1 MLPKITRSGQLGNT
15 RSVCKEILDRH
26 FARECKSHRNQES
39 RPRNQDK
46 SRKTV
51 NVEDTSS
58 KALVAIDEAGFD
70 WSYMADDEVPTN
82 MALMAFS
89 DSEAYL
95 HLQLLI
101 CPTLILRSSNTLNL
115 KDMDLREIKWQVLL
129 GNNGLL
135 MLSPQHAGFG
145 DLKLK
150 YKILSPKTVDQT
162 FGAPQDALKDQG
174 YFDSGCF
181 RLMIGN
187 ISHLTNFKEHDGG
200 YVSFGGGAKGGKI
213 TGKGTIRTE
222 KCIKR
227 EYSVARTPPQNRVA
241 ERRNRTLIE
250 AAKTMLADSKLPT
263 TFWAE
268 AVNTAYYVQNMVLVV
283 KHHFKTPYELFKGRS
298 PALSFMRPFGC
309 HVTIVNTLDQLV
321 KFNGK
326 LDEGIFVGYSTISKA
341 FRVYN
346 IRTRKV
352 EENLHITFLENK
364 PMIADGGPEWLFDI
378 DALSKSMNYAPVSVG
393 TTSNDFLGKG
403 ASFDAGQ
410 SSMETGPSQDDILMP
425 LWKDKSLFDS
435 SSQASD
441 GHNKDKHGLYQ
452 ASKSDNEERP
462 NAKSDTKLVNT
473 VGPVNTATPTYADY
487 PNDPLMPNLEDAG
500 IFNDAYDDRDD
511 DAEAEYNN
519 LETIIL
525 VSPIP
530 SNRIHKNHPKQ
541 IIREMEPKKVTGE
554 KKQEKDKIRTKSDK
568 NGKRGKTRLCRR
580 PIIVEKEEKEKKYK
594 FKGQNMQ
601 IQEVYL
607 IQVKRQGLNVPFA
620 QSNITR
626 VKAAKENAINS
637 VQSFLRKFN
646 RYSFF
651 ETPKVLLLAWDRVF
665 EIKDAFGNKQYKSK
679 DLQELFRK
687 LFNEVQNIHEELA
700 EYINTPGWNRPAFC
714 DDDDDDD
721 VDYTIAITPVLSIE
735 EPDNSLSMGDK
746 HLDTIPETKSDEVI
760 KSSFEDLVPIPSE
773 FKGIPDTMCD
783 VHLVNN
789 PTPLEAKDHFES
801 VINSNDDYSSSN
813 DDSLYN
819 ENIEYV
825 EALPHDSEVVSL
837 EVAQIVI
844 PKDEEIEDDN
854 LHEKLLNVHLLIANI
869 EALKD
874 SPTPSSEF
882 LTKSSSISPKSFL
895 EETNTF
901 ENSLPEFENFYFN
914 LEEIS
919 SGSTI
924 THSDISLPD
933 YEAFYFNNDYIEE
946 ISSVSTTTHSD
957 ISLSE
962 YDSFIFD
969 LSNDQFPPTDRSDF
983 THEEFAD
990 ELAHIISPPEYY
1002 CFYFRNLPDPGE
1014 LISILNSGIGE
1025 NLFSTTSVYLPVE
1038 DDYSPLL
1045 AYVVWIFLACLTYH
1059 VIPPY
1064 LHSFENEDTIFD
1076 PGWSIS
1082 ITFWFSVGFQT
1093 PDDLSGSRLGFIEK
1107 IGVHG

>member
-15 RSVCKEILDRH
+15 RLVCKEILDRH
-26 FARECKSHRNQES
+26 FARECRSHRNQES

-58 KALVAIDEAGFD
+58 KALVAINEAGSD

-89 DSEAYL
+89 DLEAL
-95 HLQLLI
+95 NSKTCLFAP
-101 CPTLILRSSNTLNL
+101 PTIDSSNSDLEEFQHPEFKGYGPKVSKRVCLDTSNEIKKNSDALIIKVCVFDSDEYESEDMVL
-115 KDMDLREIKWQVLL
+115 KSDNVQHKPEQANQPRKVSQNPRNNRTNWNEMRTRKLGVGEIKWQVLL

-135 MLSPQHAGFG
+135 MLSPQHA
-145 DLKLK
+145 
-150 YKILSPKTVDQT
+150 
-162 FGAPQDALKDQG
+162 
-174 YFDSGCF
+174 
-181 RLMIGN
+181 RHMIRN
-187 ISHLTNFKEHDGG
+187 ISHLINFKEHDRG
-200 YVSFGGGAKGGKI
+200 YVAFGGGAKGGKI
-213 TGKGTIRTE
+213 TGKGTI
-222 KCIKR
+222 
-227 EYSVARTPPQNRVA
+227 
-241 ERRNRTLIE
+241 
-250 AAKTMLADSKLPT
+250 KT
-263 TFWAE
+263 
-268 AVNTAYYVQNMVLVV
+268 
-283 KHHFKTPYELFKGRS
+283 GRS

-309 HVTIVNTLDQLV
+309 HVTILNTLDQLV

-346 IRTRKV
+346 IKTRKV

-364 PMIADGGPEWLFDI
+364 PMIAGGRPEWLFNI
-378 DALSKSMNYAPVSVG
+378 DALSKLMNYTPVPAG
-393 TTSNDFLGKG
+393 TTSNDFVGKG
-403 ASFDAGQ
+403 ASFDVGQ

-435 SSQASD
+435 YSQASD
-441 GHNKDKHGLYQ
+441 GHNKDNHGPYQ

-462 NAKSDTKLVNT
+462 NAKSGTKLVNT

-487 PNDPLMPNLEDAG
+487 PNDPLMPNLEDDR
-500 IFNDAYDDRDD
+500 IFNDAYDDRDE

-519 LETIIL
+519 LETII
-525 VSPIP
+525 S
-530 SNRIHKNHPKQ
+530 
-541 IIREMEPKKVTGE
+541 MEPKKVKE
-554 KKQEKDKIRTKSDK
+554 KQEKDKIETKPDK
-568 NGKRGKTRLCRR
+568 NEKRGKTRQCRR
-580 PIIVEKEEKEKKYK
+580 PITVEKEENEEKYK
-594 FKGQNMQ
+594 LKGQNMQ

-626 VKAAKENAINS
+626 VKAAK
-637 VQSFLRKFN
+637 VLKKFN

-665 EIKDAFGNKQYKSK
+665 EIKDAFGNKQYKLE

-687 LFNEVQNIHEELA
+687 LFNEVQNVHEELA

-721 VDYTIAITPVLSIE
+721 

-746 HLDTIPETKSDEVI
+746 HLDTIPATKSDEVI
-760 KSSFEDLVPIPSE
+760 KSSFEDLIPIPSE
-773 FKGIPDTMCD
+773 SEGIPDT
-783 VHLVNN
+783 
-789 PTPLEAKDHFES
+789 
-801 VINSNDDYSSSN
+801 IN

-825 EALPHDSEVVSL
+825 EASPHDSEVVSL
-837 EVAQIVI
+837 EVADIVI

-854 LHEKLLNVHLLIANI
+854 LREKLLNVYLLIANI

-901 ENSLPEFENFYFN
+901 ENSLPEFENFYFD
-914 LEEIS
+914 LGEIS

-933 YEAFYFNNDYIEE
+933 YEAFYFNNDHIEE
-946 ISSVSTTTHSD
+946 ISSGSATTHSD

-983 THEEFAD
+983 THEDFVD

-1002 CFYFRNLPDPGE
+1002 CFYFRNLPNPGE
-1014 LISILNSGIGE
+1014 LISILNSEIRE

-1038 DDYSPLL
+1038 DDHSPLL
-1045 AYVVWIFLACLTYH
+1045 AYVVWIFLAYLTYP
-1059 VIPPY
+1059 VIPPHLY
-1064 LHSFENEDTIFD
+1064 SFENEDTIFD
-1076 PGWSIS
+1076 QGIA
-1082 ITFWFSVGFQT
+1082 INRFYLNRVY
-1093 PDDLSGSRLGFIEK
+1093 L
-1107 IGVHG
+1107 IGVELSRNSVLTVVT